1 MYRRTIEESYR
12 IFDKFFKFWRIK
24 TCLERSKLNFIEK
37 YELPCRLTGDQTFMR
52 LQRSSV
58 ICCIRNVSYMGG
70 LRQRE
75 RRLITKL
82 RIYFETFAFGCKD
95 ISNGEQTLDATLL
108 NLLIYAV

>member
-1 MYRRTIEESYR
+1 
-12 IFDKFFKFWRIK
+12 
-24 TCLERSKLNFIEK
+24 
-37 YELPCRLTGDQTFMR
+37 
-52 LQRSSV
+52 
-58 ICCIRNVSYMGG
+58 MGG